1 MPSDYFGGALAL
13 SSDGST
19 ALIGAYGQNSFTG
32 AAYVFKRNNDGS
44 WSQLARLVAPDG
56 AEGDYFGKA
65 VAISGDGNTM
75 LVGAYANNA
84 KRGAAYIFRH
94 NNSNNTWGTAQKLI
108 ANDAA
113 TNDEL
118 GMAVALDDD
127 GNTALVG
134 AFGKTAGGGTA
145 YLFTNKANGWSQ
157 QTRLN
162 PADYQSGAFFGFSVA
177 LNADGSSALVGA
189 YGQNSLAGAAY
200 LFGRNGTSWEQQQKF
215 TAPDASP
222 NAYFGYAV
230 TLDTNSDTL
239 LIGSDAQNTFSG
251 AAYIIKSNNG
261 NWNTPRKLVA
271 WNGKTDDRLG
281 SAVALTG
288 DGNTPMLGGYSNN
301 LFTGAFYVF
310 APQVFRLT
318 TPVTVAPSTT
328 FNFTVTALDADGNL
342 NPNYTGKIHFTSSDN
357 AAQLPSEYTFS
368 STDRGSHTFN
378 SAFGYNGNQTL
389 TATDT
394 NNALISGSSVV
405 NVMGDNA
412 YIYHLPFLANNSNG
426 FSSYV
431 AFQNSGHDN
440 ANLSLQYY
448 DANGTSLPGP
458 ALVQSC
464 SPFVAQAECLPA
476 NPFGD
481 GVSGS
486 GIIVSN
492 QPLTVIVAEG
502 TPYGG
507 SAYAVSQGS
516 HTSLIAP
523 IILHNTYGDFSTR
536 LSVFNTSTTTTNVTV
551 IFYDQS
557 GTFQS
562 NTIQRFSIA
571 PHTTQILDQNQS
583 NLPDGFNGWAQISSD
598 DGSQLVAQVLE
609 QSPNQH
615 FVAIA
620 NAEPLPNPANS
631 STIYAPA
638 IFRGAFGF
646 ATGANVVNPSGN
658 PVQVKI
664 SYYAGNGQVF
674 AAPAFTLGANSI
686 ASIFQG
692 GGGGTGLPDNGL
704 PVGFSGAAIVE
715 ASGGVTMLVNE
726 SGGVTPE
733 GIALSGVY
741 AAANSGSNMVN
752 LPVMANGGFG
762 YTTGATIF
770 NTSNHSVS
778 GNIQYYDIKGA
789 PYGLP
794 QTFTITAHA
803 SQLEYQGA
811 PNLLPSGFYG
821 TAVVSET
828 SGSSDLIVTTNA
840 ESGLF
845 YTYTE
850 PNQ

>member
-1 MPSDYFGGALAL
+1 VALPTSLLFTNKDNGWSQQTRLNAADYQASAFFGFSVAL
-13 SSDGST
+13 SGDGSN
-19 ALIGAYGQNSFTG
+19 ALVGAYGQNSFTG
-32 AAYVFKRNNDGS
+32 AAYLFKRN
-44 WSQLARLVAPDG
+44 
-56 AEGDYFGKA
+56 
-65 VAISGDGNTM
+65 
-75 LVGAYANNA
+75 
-84 KRGAAYIFRH
+84 
-94 NNSNNTWGTAQKLI
+94 GT
-108 ANDAA
+108 N
-113 TNDEL
+113 
-118 GMAVALDDD
+118 
-127 GNTALVG
+127 
-134 AFGKTAGGGTA
+134 
-145 YLFTNKANGWSQ
+145 
-157 QTRLN
+157 
-162 PADYQSGAFFGFSVA
+162 
-177 LNADGSSALVGA
+177 
-189 YGQNSLAGAAY
+189 
-200 LFGRNGTSWEQQQKF
+200 WEQQQKF

-230 TLDTNSDTL
+230 TLDTASDTL
-239 LIGSDAQNTFSG
+239 LIGADTQNTFSG
-251 AAYIIKSNNG
+251 AAYIIKNSNG

-271 WNGKTDDRLG
+271 WNGKADDRLG

-318 TPVTVAPSTT
+318 TPITVAPSTT
-328 FNFTVTALDADGNL
+328 FNFTVTALDAEGNL
-342 NPNYTGKIHFTSSDN
+342 NPNYTGRIHFTSSDN

-368 STDRGSHTFN
+368 SADRGSHTFN

-394 NNALISGSSVV
+394 NDALISGSSVV
-405 NVMGDNA
+405 SVMSDNV
-412 YIYHLPFLANNSNG
+412 YTYHLPFLANNSNG
-426 FSSYV
+426 FSSYL
-431 AFQNSGHDN
+431 AFQNSGHTN
-440 ANLSLQYY
+440 ATLSVQYY
-448 DANGTSLPGP
+448 DANGTPLPGP

-476 NPFGD
+476 NPFTE

-486 GIIVSN
+486 GVIVSN

-536 LSVFNTSTTTTNVTV
+536 LSVFNTNTTTTNVTV
-551 IFYDQS
+551 TFYDQF
-557 GTFQS
+557 GTFQAS
-562 NTIQRFSIA
+562 AIQRFSIA
-571 PHTTQILDQNQS
+571 PHTTQTLDQNQS
-583 NLPDGFNGWAQISSD
+583 NLPNGFNGWAQVSSD
-598 DGSQLVAQVLE
+598 DGSTLVAQVLE
-609 QSPNQH
+609 QSPSQH

-620 NAEPLPNPANS
+620 NAGPLPNTANS
-631 STIYAPA
+631 STLYTPA

-646 ATGANVVNPSGN
+646 ATGANLVNPSGN

-664 SYYAGNGQVF
+664 RYYAGNGQVF
-674 AAPAFTLGANSI
+674 AAPTFTLGANSI

-692 GGGGTGLPDNGL
+692 GGSGIGVPNNGL

-741 AAANSGSNMVN
+741 AAASGGSNMVN

-770 NTSNHSVS
+770 NTSNQSVS
-778 GNIQYYDIKGA
+778 GNIQYYDIKGI

-794 QTFTITAHA
+794 RPFTITAHA
-803 SQLEYQGA
+803 SRLEYQGV
-811 PNLLPSGFYG
+811 PNLLPAGFYG
-821 TAVVSET
+821 TAVVTEVGDT
-828 SGSSDLIVTTNA
+828 ADLIVTTNA